1 MTRMFLFLISA
12 ILFVSIDS
20 LYLSLIKDYFNHQ
33 VKIIQGHKIQFNMTA
48 AIITYIFLIYG
59 LDYFII
65 SKKKSVLDAFILGI
79 VMYGV
84 YEFTNLTLFSE
95 WHWKTAFIDTLWGG
109 ILFATT
115 TFLTIVIQNV
125 LNL

>member
-20 LYLSLIKDYFNHQ
+20 IYLSFIKDYFNQQ
-33 VKIIQGHKIQFNMTA
+33 VKIIQGHHIRFNMTA

-65 SKKKSVLDAFILGI
+65 SKKKSVLNAFIFGL

-84 YEFTNLTLFSE
+84 YEFTNLTIFSD

-109 ILFATT
+109 ILFSTT
-115 TFLTIVIQNV
+115 TFATYQVEKL
-125 LNL
+125 LH